1 MPAPPAA
8 VPGPGREPTAE
19 RRVCSV
25 LFCDV
30 VGFTPLS
37 EARDPEAVRELL
49 SDYFTVARTVIT
61 RYGGVVEK
69 FIGDAVMA
77 VWGTPAATEGD
88 AERAVRAAL
97 DLLTAV
103 AELGAEAGLPGLAV
117 RAGVVTGEVA
127 VNLDAVG
134 EGMVA
139 GDAVNTASRVQAAA
153 EPGSVLVDEAT
164 QRLAG
169 RAIGFADS
177 GEHALKGKAG
187 PVRLWR
193 ATRVLS
199 AVGGSQRVDGLEAP
213 LTGRDAELR
222 TIKDLF
228 HAAADR
234 RVPRLVLISGPA
246 GVGKSRLGW
255 EFEKYADGLKA
266 EVWWHRGRCLSYGEG
281 VAFWALAQIVRQRL
295 GIAEEDPA
303 EVAAGKLAE
312 GLARFVPDQRE
323 RAYAG
328 LRLARL
334 LGAAFA
340 GDSGGPLSR
349 EELFAGWRLFF
360 ERLAAVQP
368 VVLVVEDAQYADA
381 GLLDFLDHLID
392 WVRDLPVYVLVL
404 ARPELGQARQG
415 FGTGRNRTALT
426 LDPLD
431 AASMDQ
437 LVDALV
443 PGMPAAA
450 RAKITAQAQGIPLF
464 AVETIRSLVDRDVV
478 QPVEGVYRLTGEV
491 GQLQVPDSLHALL
504 AARLDALDPGVRRL
518 VADAAVLGATFPA
531 EALIAVSGQ
540 EEAVVWA
547 ALAELVRREVL
558 TVSAD
563 PLSPERGSYGF
574 AQEMLRQ
581 VAYDTLSR
589 RDRKARHLTVAAHL
603 RAAFPGDGEEVAEV
617 IARHYLDALDAVPD
631 DSDAGQIRS
640 QAIAALIRAADRAGR
655 TGAPAQAAASYATAA
670 RLTQAGTPDGQQTAA
685 AVLWERAAE
694 ASLTDADWAAAAEQ
708 AGQAGE
714 LYRQCGETRSAAR
727 AQVIAGQTLRQ
738 WGRHAQA
745 RDQLTAAVAVL
756 REDPDTD
763 TVRALGELARL
774 EVATGSPAADALS
787 AEALALGQDLAVDEA
802 TLAGLFTS
810 RGIGHGFAGRR
821 PEAASYLREAARLAG
836 QAGDNV
842 LLGRALLNLS
852 DTVTGTDPAAG
863 AEAARAAAAHLR
875 RTGARILLATAVTNL
890 AQAMLMTGDWD
901 AAEAE
906 LTQAADADGLA
917 DIEILA
923 CSRALVAAL
932 RGEAPAAQ
940 AALAGLGGLRASED
954 PQDQAFIAVAEAFTA
969 AALGQPAAALRHAR
983 AALEHADVLGI
994 SAEDLRWAWPLA
1006 ARSAHDL
1013 ADSATETGLLALLD
1027 GYRPGRLAPM
1037 LRAELDLA
1045 RARLA
1050 AADPDAGPAFAAAIA
1065 GLRQH
1070 STPYHLAHGLLDHA
1084 AHLSACG
1091 EAEAAAAA
1099 IGEATGIAARL
1110 GCQPLLDRAETTRPA
1125 RPRTA
1130 AS

>member
-1 MPAPPAA
+1 M
-8 VPGPGREPTAE
+8 
-19 RRVCSV
+19 CSV

-37 EARDPEAVRELL
+37 EAQDPEAVRELL
-49 SDYFTVARTVIT
+49 SEYFAVARTVIT

-97 DLLTAV
+97 DLVIAV
-103 AELGAEAGLPGLAV
+103 AELGAESGLPGLAA

-127 VNLDAVG
+127 VNLGAVG

-169 RAIGFADS
+169 RAIGFADA

-187 PVRLWR
+187 PVQLWR

-234 RVPRLVLISGPA
+234 RVPRLVLVSGPA

-255 EFEKYADGLKA
+255 EFEKYADGLKVQ
-266 EVWWHRGRCLSYGEG
+266 VWWHRGRCLSYGEG
-281 VAFWALAQIVRQRL
+281 VAFWALTQIVRQRL
-295 GIAEEDPA
+295 GIAEEDPP
-303 EVAAGKLAE
+303 EVAAGKLAQ
-312 GLARFVPDQRE
+312 GLDRYVPDSGE

-328 LRLARL
+328 LRVARL
-334 LGAAFA
+334 LGVAFA

-368 VVLVVEDAQYADA
+368 VVLVVEDAQHADA
-381 GLLDFLDHLID
+381 GLLDFLDYLID
-392 WVRDLPVYVLVL
+392 WVRDLPVYVLVF
-404 ARPELGQARQG
+404 ARPELGQARPG

-431 AASMDQ
+431 AASMDT

-464 AVETIRSLVDRDVV
+464 AVETIRSLVDREIV
-478 QPVEGVYRLTGEV
+478 QPVEGVYRLTGDV
-491 GQLQVPDSLHALL
+491 GELAVPDSLHALL

-531 EALIAVSGQ
+531 EALIAISGQ
-540 EEAVVWA
+540 DEAVVRV

-558 TVSAD
+558 SVSAD
-563 PLSPERGSYGF
+563 RLSPERGSYGF
-574 AQEMLRQ
+574 AQNMLRQ

-589 RDRKARHLTVAAHL
+589 RDRKARHLVVAAHL
-603 RAAFPGDGEEVAEV
+603 RAAFPGDGEEVTEV

-631 DSDAGQIRS
+631 DGDAGQIRG
-640 QAIAALIRAADRAGR
+640 QAIAALVRAADRAGR

-670 RLTQAGTPDGQQTAA
+670 RLTPAGTRDGQQTAA
-685 AVLWERAAE
+685 AVLWEHAAE
-694 ASLTDADWAAAAEQ
+694 ASLTNADYAAAIEEASQ
-708 AGQAGE
+708 AADA
-714 LYRQCGETRSAAR
+714 YRQCGDTRSAAR
-727 AQVIAGQTLRQ
+727 TQVIAGQALRQ

-745 RDQLTAAVAVL
+745 REQLTAAVAVL
-756 REDPDTD
+756 RGDPGTD

-774 EVATGSPAADALS
+774 EVATDSPAADALS
-787 AEALALGQDLAVDEA
+787 AEALALGQDLAVDDA

-810 RGIGHGFAGRR
+810 RGISHTFAGRR
-821 PEAASYLREAARLAG
+821 PQAAANLREAARLAG
-836 QAGDNV
+836 QAGDTFQ
-842 LLGRALLNLS
+842 LGRALLNLS
-852 DTVTGTDPAAG
+852 DSVTTTDPAAG
-863 AEAARAAAAHLR
+863 AEAARAAAAQLR
-875 RTGARILLATAVTNL
+875 QAGARNHLANAVGNL
-890 AQAMLMTGDWD
+890 AQALLMTGDWD

-906 LTQAADADGLA
+906 LAQAADADGLA

-923 CSRALVAAL
+923 CYRALVAAL

-983 AALEHADVLGI
+983 TALDHAGVLGI

-1006 ARSAHDL
+1006 ARAAHDL
-1013 ADSATETGLLALLD
+1013 ADTATETRLLALLD

-1037 LRAELDLA
+1037 QRAERDLA

-1050 AADPDAGPAFAAAIA
+1050 AADPDADPAFVAVID

-1084 AHLSACG
+1084 AYLAARG
-1091 EAEAAAAA
+1091 DAEAAAVAA
-1099 IGEATGIAARL
+1099 GEAAGIAARL
-1110 GCQPLLDRAETTRPA
+1110 GCQPLIDRADTIQPA